1 MHYDVIEHT
10 VDAFLVVQLLR
21 DATFKTAPSGANEG
35 CENGPAEYVFK
46 SRKQVSHGLPNGS
59 GYS

>member
-1 MHYDVIEHT
+1 MHHDVIQDT

-35 CENGPAEYVFK
+35 CENGPAECVFK
-46 SRKQVSHGLPNGS
+46 SRKQVIHGLPNGS
-59 GYS
+59 G

>member
-1 MHYDVIEHT
+1 MHHDVIQDT

-35 CENGPAEYVFK
+35 RENGPAECVFK

-59 GYS
+59 G

>member
-1 MHYDVIEHT
+1 MHHDVIQDT

-35 CENGPAEYVFK
+35 CENGPAECVFK

-59 GYS
+59 GKS